1 VVDTSQSHRPEE
13 QNLINRIREAL
24 PILADISRADIL
36 LYYWDGGDKAQVAAQ
51 AQPHSVPSI
60 RTQSLVGQ
68 TVTATEHPVV
78 FRALLRGR
86 YILGARGIIAEG
98 APIVQE
104 VHPIR
109 TPEGKIIG
117 AISIE
122 KTLIEHERHQRRSR
136 VFQHAVFDMQCTVL
150 RGQLEGTSHL
160 SPFGEHDGILVIDT
174 DRRIQYAS
182 GIANIIY
189 RKLGYM
195 ETLTQK
201 RLADLE
207 TGDEFFVSKAL
218 SQGIC
223 LEEEA
228 REGPLIWIR
237 KAIPLQGRRHPR
249 TAWPR
254 ILDRPVGER
263 GLVGVLLTIS
273 DVTEARQQEAQLK
286 IKTVMLQEIQHRVKN
301 SLQTIVALLRLQA
314 RRASN
319 EEARE
324 IIEESIN
331 RILSVA
337 LVHDFLVHPDTRVVN
352 IRALADRILNQTVRG
367 VMDPRKRIRLDIQGQ
382 DVYLPAEQ
390 ATPCALVINEL
401 IQNSLEHGY
410 DRRGSGTITLNLT
423 STDTEIILEIRDDGQ
438 GLPAGFDLN
447 QNSSLGLKIV
457 QSLVEDG
464 LNGRFELRSEDGV
477 AAIVTFPKPMADTLT
492 WGLNL
497 NSSH

>member
-1 VVDTSQSHRPEE
+1 MDIVVDTCPSLGPDE
-13 QNLINRIREAL
+13 QALFLRIREAL

-36 LYYWDGGDKAQVAAQ
+36 LYCWNGGNEARVAAQ
-51 AQPHSVPSI
+51 AKPHSVPSI
-60 RTQSLVGQ
+60 RAQSLVGQ

-86 YILGARGIIAEG
+86 HILGTRGVIAEG
-98 APIVQE
+98 APIIQE
-104 VHPIR
+104 VHPVR
-109 TPEGKIIG
+109 TPAGKIIG
-117 AISIE
+117 AMSIE
-122 KTLIEHERHQRRSR
+122 KTLIEYERHQRRSR
-136 VFQHAVFDMQCTVL
+136 PFQHAVYDMQQTVL
-150 RGQLEGTSHL
+150 RGQLEGAGDLT
-160 SPFGEHDGILVIDT
+160 PFGEHDGILVIDS

-195 ETLTQK
+195 ETLPQK
-201 RLADLE
+201 RLGELE
-207 TGDEFFVSKAL
+207 TGDEFLVSRAL
-218 SQGIC
+218 TQRRC

-249 TAWPR
+249 TTWPR

-263 GLVGVLLTIS
+263 GLVGVFLTIS
-273 DVTEARQQEAQLK
+273 DVTEARQKEAQLK
-286 IKTVMLQEIQHRVKN
+286 IKTAMLQEIQHRVKN

-319 EEARE
+319 EEARAV
-324 IIEESIN
+324 IEESIN

-337 LVHDFLVHPDTRVVN
+337 LVHDFLFQPDTRVVN
-352 IRALADRILNQTVRG
+352 IRALSERILNQTARG

-382 DVYLPAEQ
+382 DVFLPAEQ

-410 DRRGSGTITLNLT
+410 DRRSGGTITLNL
-423 STDTEIILEIRDDGQ
+423 SSNDREIIMEIRDDGQ

-447 QNSSLGLKIV
+447 QDSSLGLKIV
-457 QSLVEDG
+457 QTLVEDG
-464 LNGRFELRSEDGV
+464 LKGRFELRSDGGA
-477 AAIVTFPKPMADTLT
+477 AAIVTFPKPEEA
-492 WGLNL
+492 
-497 NSSH
+497 

>member
-1 VVDTSQSHRPEE
+1 
-13 QNLINRIREAL
+13 
-24 PILADISRADIL
+24 
-36 LYYWDGGDKAQVAAQ
+36 
-51 AQPHSVPSI
+51 
-60 RTQSLVGQ
+60 
-68 TVTATEHPVV
+68 
-78 FRALLRGR
+78 
-86 YILGARGIIAEG
+86 
-98 APIVQE
+98 
-104 VHPIR
+104 
-109 TPEGKIIG
+109 
-117 AISIE
+117 
-122 KTLIEHERHQRRSR
+122 
-136 VFQHAVFDMQCTVL
+136 MQCTVL